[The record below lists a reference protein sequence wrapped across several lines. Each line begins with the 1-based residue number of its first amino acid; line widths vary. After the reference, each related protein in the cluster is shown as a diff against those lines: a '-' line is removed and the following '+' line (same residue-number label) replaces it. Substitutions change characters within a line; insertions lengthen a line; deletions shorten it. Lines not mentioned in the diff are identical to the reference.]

1 MGSSLKIIFDHFFTI
16 SVFWLLL
23 LRVFLFFRIF
33 FYFTRSMKIITG
45 RRHWVLTEESPR
57 LTTMGD
63 NNTLAVFAGHY
74 TRSLFPLPAF
84 LNDVAGIHP
93 GLIKL
98 NDIKTPVLEF
108 FLTCIERDL
117 LCYNIFVASQEL
129 SCRHELISNSK
140 LTDPS
145 ASSGSPHSREMTD
158 TQPGLN
164 KEYSESAT
172 VT

>member
-16 SVFWLLL
+16 SNFWLLL
-23 LRVFLFFRIF
+23 LRVFLFPRNFHTFSYFF

-57 LTTMGD
+57 LTTMDD
-63 NNTLAVFAGHY
+63 NNTLAVFAGYY

-84 LNDVAGIHP
+84 LNDVAGIYP

-98 NDIKTPVLEF
+98 NVIKTSVLEF
-108 FLTCIERDL
+108 FLTCIERDS
-117 LCYNIFVASQEL
+117 LCSNIFVSSQEL
-129 SCRHELISNSK
+129 SCRHKPISNSK

-145 ASSGSPHSREMTD
+145 ALSGSPHSREMKI
-158 TQPGLN
+158 PN
-164 KEYSESAT
+164 
-172 VT
+172 

>member
-1 MGSSLKIIFDHFFTI
+1 MGSSLKIIFDHFFSI

-23 LRVFLFFRIF
+23 LRVFLFFKIFISFRIF
-33 FYFTRSMKIITG
+33 FYYFTRSMKIIKG
-45 RRHWVLTEESPR
+45 RRHWILTEESPR
-57 LTTMGD
+57 LTTM
-63 NNTLAVFAGHY
+63 AVFAGYY

-98 NDIKTPVLEF
+98 NEIKTPVLEF
-108 FLTCIERDL
+108 FLTCIERDS
-117 LCYNIFVASQEL
+117 LCYNIFVSSQEL
-129 SCRHELISNSK
+129 SCRHKPISSRK

-145 ASSGSPHSREMTD
+145 ASSGSPRSPEMTD

-164 KEYSESAT
+164 
-172 VT
+172 

>member
-23 LRVFLFFRIF
+23 LHVFLFLRNFHIFSYF
-33 FYFTRSMKIITG
+33 FYFTRNMKIITG

-57 LTTMGD
+57 LTTMDD
-63 NNTLAVFAGHY
+63 NNTLAVFAWYY

-84 LNDVAGIHP
+84 LNDVAGIHS

-98 NDIKTPVLEF
+98 NEIKASVLEF
-108 FLTCIERDL
+108 FLTCIERDS
-117 LCYNIFVASQEL
+117 LCYNIFVSSQEL
-129 SCRHELISNSK
+129 SCRHKPISNSK
-140 LTDPS
+140 LTGPS
-145 ASSGSPHSREMTD
+145 ASSGSPHSREMRD

-164 KEYSESAT
+164 
-172 VT
+172 

>member
-1 MGSSLKIIFDHFFTI
+1 MFSGYCFY
-16 SVFWLLL
+16 
-23 LRVFLFFRIF
+23 VFLFFFEIFISFRI
-33 FYFTRSMKIITG
+33 FYFTRIMKIITG

-57 LTTMGD
+57 LTTMDD
-63 NNTLAVFAGHY
+63 NNTLAVFAGYY

-98 NDIKTPVLEF
+98 NEIKTHVLEF
-108 FLTCIERDL
+108 FLTCIERDS
-117 LCYNIFVASQEL
+117 LCYNIL
-129 SCRHELISNSK
+129 SIHKSFPAVTSLFQTE

-158 TQPGLN
+158 T
-164 KEYSESAT
+164 
-172 VT
+172 